1 MAEKPNDSFVSDYL
15 AKQRESYLQQL
26 QSSSLPTPIGDVE
39 PPAQPEPEVGFLG
52 GVIDTLSRPLYAVT
66 KTVDELLNATAR
78 QDEAERLS
86 RQGRTGEALRTSGE
100 SFVNVLTAPAR
111 GFFSTE
117 REDKPYT
124 SDLIEKYSDVANR
137 NNPNY
142 VDRENNV
149 DVRTKGALGFVGDV
163 VLDPLMWVPGAQ
175 IAKAANLGLRGVRAG
190 TKALGLGKNASKEAD
205 EVLDA
210 AVGADRVPD
219 SKPANLGDVAEG
231 VQKPAL
237 AELKFSERVSEGIK
251 RGLLPEDVVTSS
263 LRRTVN
269 DANIYRGKK
278 PLKRRNQ
285 MDTFLKSWQAGRL
298 ANDLPAVSN
307 RLEFED
313 WIDELVNLPEEVLGD
328 IKVPTTVAGIKLK
341 TGTLKEFRQK
351 FEKLPAEEAD
361 RLWSENADSIADEV
375 FRPLYDSFTRAF
387 DGAPRQVDLLGRT
400 PREIPRAEAAEN
412 VIARINEL
420 AGTERANAE
429 QVFTRPLLN
438 SMQRLDPEGM
448 ANFLDN
454 AQNVLRSKGL
464 VEGMGKI
471 TGRSAEY
478 NLLRAFNI
486 SLADYRAAYDDLAER
501 VDRLLVTGPAAPIDE
516 AVENLVQDAG
526 FLAEL
531 TARFTQI
538 DLRSPEMV
546 QDAATAISRAL
557 SYTFKKNFDVG
568 DLKKRGYKPAIAKDG
583 EIYVTD
589 EELGAGVARIL
600 NSYNTHA
607 QNDFYTRLSEEFGVL
622 FRGVPARDEAG
633 NIIANYVNG
642 PRGRRRVYEYEQL
655 PSYVQGGPGSKAY
668 NAYKGFELA
677 EMIQNATVAS
687 LKSAEDFVASKG
699 MAIVLDVTPRGA
711 DRAIE
716 TIRFSDVIES
726 LRMGFNQLARD
737 NIVRPSD
744 AARWLQLSL
753 FNADTGMSRTHLM
766 DAVMALTNGASRD
779 DLLKILTSGKT
790 RYGRKIPEG
799 ANWLAGSSK
808 NARFGFF
815 PQGTPVPKNVA
826 GFTTEPLY
834 DPRNGRLVGYYG
846 VWNNKVLAENVAD
859 ALIASRVGIEN
870 IAQVRKQQYLAR
882 GIEEFRYTAPKIAQQ
897 LTRLFK
903 NEADARGALEATD
916 NLGSIVI
923 DYAKAI
929 DATDVGAMYTAGA
942 VRSVIPGSMRNTAQ
956 SSNDFIDAV
965 NRGDDL
971 FEARQK
977 AARRDNEDYSKNY
990 DEGLDAAE
998 EVRANPGAYDD
1009 ATAQA
1014 AALVDEID
1022 VGNPRPQDNGY
1033 GPIVRGVMR
1042 IAAAFDAKWG
1052 MDVRNHL
1059 SAWLEFESLGVST
1072 GTYLSK
1078 MRDLDRLRDKYRGLA
1093 DGETPILTAA
1103 MREIQRAVRAGEE
1116 IPVQANP
1123 MMAEAIADLRAQVGK
1138 VFNTSGSLVRS
1149 ALNTGFGRAGIPPEA
1164 LNTFFARQAILGRNA
1179 DGVGKLPESG
1189 SFIDANKATQDAA
1202 DLGIDRLSAALNQW
1216 VDWDIENPLDFLS
1229 RSQAAL
1235 HQMAAEATF
1244 VDNFALYMKNQGLA
1258 ARNAT
1263 EAAKQGFVKLT
1274 GGTNTH
1280 FGLLLPDNLYVD
1292 RNAADIF
1299 QRMDEAMRPSKA
1311 LDSAFGKGINAYFDP
1326 ILNRWK
1332 TTVTVLRPGH
1342 HVRNFVGALS
1352 LRFFTLGAKH
1362 FGTSD
1367 ALAARIL
1374 ARRNNYTGADM
1385 LNDMELGAVPKDGEV
1400 VLSTPLG
1407 SMTARE
1413 LEADIHKYLFIEG
1426 KRAEDLLDDQIL
1438 KGRFSENVNKFFQF
1452 ATLGAGKGPPTPL
1465 APLSYVTFRGKTVE
1479 ENALDVSWYVQHR
1492 NITAH
1497 YIQALRQASEATAK
1511 KPFVRG
1517 IADTAVPKN
1526 LDEARALALES
1537 ALKNHPTPNM
1547 LSSWEKVFPRRLFP
1561 FYTWIKLASA
1571 ALAEATVLNPARTV
1585 TLIPKASYN
1594 LAIAMGVDP
1603 YSMYSPY
1610 PSDQMFPSFLT
1621 DEMTGPQFKVDGKYT
1636 GFSPGFASLD
1646 IYNTFGSG
1654 VLQGT
1659 VELTNPM
1666 IRIPIELLAGAR
1678 LGNQAPIRDIS
1689 DYIDSTIPGIN
1700 YISNVT
1706 GRSVTGLGEEQ
1717 AQVAAGNKTGFDRQM
1732 SAFNWLTGASVRNY
1746 SRPNYINFAEIEAR
1760 NKAAEEAKKSTGFM
1774 GFLEGLGQ

>member
-15 AKQRESYLQQL
+15 AKQGEVYLQQL
-26 QSSSLPTPIGDVE
+26 QSASLPTPIGDVE
-39 PPAQPEPEVGFLG
+39 PPAQPEPEMGFWG
-52 GVIDTLSRPLYAVT
+52 GVIDFLSRPLYAVT
-66 KTVDELLNATAR
+66 NIADKALELPERAR
-78 QDEAERLS
+78 Q
-86 RQGRTGEALRTSGE
+86 GEGLQAFGALAASPFT
-100 SFVNVLTAPAR
+100 
-111 GFFSTE
+111 GFFSQS
-117 REDKPYT
+117 RENKNYT
-124 SDLIEKYSDVANR
+124 SDIIEKGYDTAFKNY
-137 NNPNY
+137 PGY
-142 VDRENNV
+142 VDVEDNV
-149 DVRTKGALGFVGDV
+149 NPALKGTLGFVGDV
-163 VLDPLMWVPGAQ
+163 AFDPLMWIPGAQ
-175 IAKAANLGLRGVRAG
+175 IAKGINLGLRGVRAG
-190 TKALGLGKNASKEAD
+190 TKALGLGKNVAKEAD

-210 AVGADRVPD
+210 TVGADRVPD
-219 SKPANLGDVAEG
+219 SKPTNLGDVAEG

-237 AELKFSERVSEGIK
+237 AELKFSEQVSEGIK

-263 LRRTVN
+263 LRKTVN
-269 DANIYRGKK
+269 DAKIYRGKK

-285 MDTFLKSWQAGRL
+285 MSTFLKSWQAGRL
-298 ANDLPAVSN
+298 VNDLPAVSN

-313 WIDELVNLPEEVLGD
+313 WIDELVNLPEEALDG
-328 IKVPTTVAGIKLK
+328 IKIPTTVAGIKLK
-341 TGTLKEFRQK
+341 TGTLKEFREK

-361 RLWSENADSIADEV
+361 RLWSENADGIADQV

-412 VIARINEL
+412 VIARISEL

-471 TGRSAEY
+471 SGRSAEY

-501 VDRLLVTGPAAPIDE
+501 VDRLLVSGPAAPIDE

-538 DLRSPEMV
+538 NLTSPEMV

-557 SYTFKKNFDVG
+557 SYTFKKNFDVN
-568 DLKKRGYKPAIAKDG
+568 DLKKRGYKPAVARDG

-622 FRGVPARDEAG
+622 FRGVPVRNEAG
-633 NIIANYVNG
+633 NIVANYVSG

-655 PSYVQGGPGSKAY
+655 PSHVQGGPGDKAY
-668 NAYKGFELA
+668 RAYKGFELA

-699 MAIVLDVTPRGA
+699 MAIVLDVTPKGA

-716 TIRFSDVIES
+716 TLRFSDVIES

-737 NIVRPSD
+737 GIVRPSD
-744 AARWLQLSL
+744 SARWLQLSL

-808 NARFGFF
+808 NSRFGFF
-815 PQGTPVPKNVA
+815 RQGTPVPKNVA
-826 GFTTEPLY
+826 GFTTEAHY
-834 DPRNGRLVGYYG
+834 DPKTGRLVGYYG

-942 VRSVIPGSMRNTAQ
+942 VRSVIPGSMRNAAQ

-990 DEGLDAAE
+990 DEGLDAAD
-998 EVRANPGAYDD
+998 EVEANPRNYDE
-1009 ATAQA
+1009 ATQQA
-1014 AALVDEID
+1014 AATVKEID
-1022 VGNPRPQDNGY
+1022 VGNPRPEDNGY
-1033 GPIVRGVMR
+1033 GPIVRGILR

-1078 MRDLDRLRDKYRGLA
+1078 MKDLDRLRDKYRGLM
-1093 DGETPILTAA
+1093 DGKTPILTAA
-1103 MREIQRAVRAGEE
+1103 MREIQRAVRAGDE
-1116 IPVQANP
+1116 IPVQADP
-1123 MMAEAIADLRAQVGK
+1123 MMAEAIADLTAQVGK
-1138 VFNTSGSLVRS
+1138 IFNVSGDLVKS

-1164 LNTFFARQAILGRNA
+1164 LNTFFARQAVLGR
-1179 DGVGKLPESG
+1179 VGKVARLPESG

-1216 VDWDIENPLDFLS
+1216 TDWDIENPLDFLA

-1244 VDNFALYMKNQGLA
+1244 VDNFVGYMKKQNLA

-1263 EAAKQGFVKLT
+1263 DAAEQGFVKLT

-1280 FGLLLPDNLYVD
+1280 FGLLLTDDIYID

-1311 LDSAFGKGINAYFDP
+1311 LDSPFGEAVRQFFDP
-1326 ILNRWK
+1326 VLNRWK

-1352 LRFFTLGAKH
+1352 LRFFALGGKY
-1362 FGTSD
+1362 FTPSD
-1367 ALAARIL
+1367 VLSARIL
-1374 ARRNNYTGADM
+1374 ARRNNYTGANM
-1385 LNDMELGAVPKDGEV
+1385 LNDMKVREGGVPKDGEV
-1400 VLSTPLG
+1400 VLRTPLG
-1407 SMTARE
+1407 NMTARE

-1426 KRAEDLLDDQIL
+1426 KRAEDLMEDQIL

-1492 NITAH
+1492 NIVAH

-1517 IADTAVPKN
+1517 IADTAVPRN
-1526 LDEARALALES
+1526 FDEARALALES
-1537 ALKNHPTPNM
+1537 ALKYHPTPNM

-1561 FYTWIKLASA
+1561 FYTWIKLASS
-1571 ALAEATVLNPARTV
+1571 ALAESTVLNPARTV

-1603 YSMYSPY
+1603 YSMYFPY

-1621 DEMTGPQFKVDGKYT
+1621 EEMTGPQFKYDGKYV

-1646 IYNTFGSG
+1646 VYNTFAGGALEG
-1654 VLQGT
+1654 V

-1666 IRIPIELLAGAR
+1666 IRVPLELLAGAR

-1689 DYIDSTIPGIN
+1689 DYIDSSIPGVN
-1700 YISNVT
+1700 YISNIT

-1717 AQVAAGNKTGFDRQM
+1717 AQIAAGNKTGFDRGL
-1732 SAFNWLTGASVRNY
+1732 SAYNWLMGASVRNY

-1760 NKAAEEAKKSTGFM
+1760 NKAAEEAKKSTGFI